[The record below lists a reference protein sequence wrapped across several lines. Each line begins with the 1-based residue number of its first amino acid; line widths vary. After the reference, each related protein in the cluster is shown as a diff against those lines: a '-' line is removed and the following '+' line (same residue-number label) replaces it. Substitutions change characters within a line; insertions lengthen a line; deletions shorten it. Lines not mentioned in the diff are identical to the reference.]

1 MTDLPR
7 APRRSRARR
16 LLAAG
21 LAGLLALAGGTAL
34 ALHTA
39 STANAAPGDVFFTT
53 PEYTVVSHS
62 PFQFDG
68 EASPGDAIT
77 ISNGYGPDCN
87 AVADGLGIWTCN
99 VIFTASVDVT
109 VLTVSRDVDDGNPG
123 TQESDGK
130 EYYISL
136 PLVIDET
143 TPGNVLSN
151 ASPPALT
158 GSGAFPG
165 ADIVGTI
172 GAQPCAG
179 VADGAGLWACTS
191 APQVDGVY
199 PSGVQQDV
207 VGGGIGYSDVANTM
221 YTADTA
227 GPPMPDTTV
236 PYDTTLGWGSTQTSD
251 TTPLIAGDPGTA
263 EPGSAVTVYLDDRG
277 TTPIVHPTTQAF
289 SVYCSTVAQPDGSWG
304 CTGAALTVGHFHEV
318 SLVAFDTA
326 GNAGPSPDDE
336 FDIEILPPPAA
347 PTVDYPLPGSAEIP
361 PFTAQGSVDL
371 STTSVRIREG
381 GLDMCGVIIPNG
393 VGDWS
398 CPGIGVFAPGPHTLD
413 FEAYDAYGTI
423 STTTVTVDSWGPP
436 TIVTPANG
444 SNTSASTVHVTG
456 YAPTGSHLQVR
467 LNGAAICNVVPVA
480 ASYDCVTPLLAVPFG
495 HALEVDYTDNTM
507 PAQTS
512 ATIVSAFSTVPTLP
526 APVFITPTI
535 GYASKVR
542 TVGVSMTNA
551 AEGTIYVREGLFDL
565 CPPTPIAVTSFSCT
579 TSQLSVGTHTITI
592 SQTDQYGVMSA
603 SAQRTVTILP
613 TPFSPLTRKTFG
625 FSIQVLG
632 SDGKPIGDEGV
643 GTGDLVTIVAS
654 NVPPGTLISAEIH
667 SDPVSLG
674 GMTVGQTGKMVMSA
688 VVPAV
693 PPGAHQI
700 VVGATADGYW
710 PGTMTT
716 DIQVRG
722 LKQITD
728 PDEVVKQL
736 GERDDVKQLGAPADG
751 TGSAGGTGGTGGP
764 DAHGFTDPSQFGS
777 SVDSPFDAPAHAFAL
792 SPAGIVLSGSIAI
805 AFLLLVGLPAEL
817 LESTIRSNYD
827 RAFGWLARLRRR
839 ASRML
844 APVARLLANPWVGS
858 GVTIL
863 AASILLGFADPDFGF
878 TGASVRL
885 VLAMIAAVVVINVGI
900 SLVVMKVAKRAFDV
914 SAVLQPMPAALAIVG
929 ISVLVSR
936 LAGIS
941 PGFLFGI
948 VLGVAYARELKLRD
962 EARLGILTV
971 GLTIAAGLLA
981 WIGYGVASATI
992 AGQGFVNNLL
1002 IEALAAVTL
1011 EALGTLV
1018 VALLPIEFL
1027 DGRTIFRWSKPAWLG
1042 LYAVTALIFVFVV
1055 VPLSD
1060 NWGTMSAPVF
1070 GWGTL
1075 FAVFA
1080 AVAIITWAVF
1090 RRRARVSASGVRPSS
1105 REGAAPP
1112 QRSRR

>member
-1 MTDLPR
+1 MSDVART
-7 APRRSRARR
+7 PRRARARR
-16 LLAAG
+16 ILAAALTG
-21 LAGLLALAGGTAL
+21 MLALAGGTAL
-34 ALHTA
+34 ALNGA
-39 STANAAPGDVFFTT
+39 PSANAAPGDVFFTT

-77 ISNGYGPDCN
+77 ITSGYGPDCH
-87 AVADGLGIWTCN
+87 AVADGLGIWSCN
-99 VIFTASVDVT
+99 MVFTDSVDVT

-123 TQESDGK
+123 TQESDGQ
-130 EYYISL
+130 EHHISL
-136 PLVIDET
+136 PLIIDET

-151 ASPPALT
+151 ANPPALT

-165 ADIVGTI
+165 AGIVGTI
-172 GAQPCAG
+172 GAQPCTG
-179 VADGAGLWACTS
+179 VADGAGLWTCAS
-191 APQVDGVY
+191 APQADGIY

-207 VGGGIGYSDVANTM
+207 LGGGSGYSDVVNTL
-221 YTADTA
+221 Y
-227 GPPMPDTTV
+227 
-236 PYDTTLGWGSTQTSD
+236 TSD
-251 TTPLIAGDPGTA
+251 TT
-263 EPGSAVTVYLDDRG
+263 
-277 TTPIVHPTTQAF
+277 TPPWPESSVPYDSTLGQATTQTSQVTPTIGGGVGSTEPF
-289 SVYCSTVAQPDGSWG
+289 SRVDVTYRDNGGPIIWPTGFPGLNPYCSDVADATGAWS
-304 CTGAALTVGHFHEV
+304 CTGPALTVGSFYVITMTAVDE
-318 SLVAFDTA
+318 A
-326 GNAGPSPDDE
+326 GNPSGGSPDAD
-336 FDIEILPPPAA
+336 FGIEILPPPDPPQVNNPA
-347 PTVDYPLPGSAEIP
+347 PGQGEISPFLADGESDPL
-361 PFTAQGSVDL
+361 T
-371 STTSVRIREG
+371 TTSIRIREG
-381 GLDMCGVIIPNG
+381 ATDLCGVILPNG
-393 VGDWS
+393 AGDWS
-398 CPGIGVFAPGPHTLD
+398 CPGFALAPGPHTLSFD
-413 FEAYDAYGTI
+413 AYDTYGTF
-423 STTTVTVDSWGPP
+423 STTTLNVDSWAPQ
-436 TIVTPANG
+436 TVTYPLPGAM
-444 SNTSASTVHVTG
+444 TSASTIDITG
-456 YAPTGSHLQVR
+456 TAPV
-467 LNGAAICNVVPVA
+467 GAEMVVSVDGFSVVPPG
-480 ASYDCVTPLLAVPFG
+480 CRFVTPSPTFICTTGFLGVGFHPI
-495 HALEVDYTDNTM
+495 EVNYNDPYGANT
-507 PAQTS
+507 AQTFTDI
-512 ATIVSAFSTVPTLP
+512 TIVPTLP
-526 APVFITPTI
+526 APVFITPAP
-535 GYASKVR
+535 GYSSKVR
-542 TVGVSMTNA
+542 TVDVSMTNV
-551 AEGTIYVREGLFDL
+551 AEGTVYVREGLFDL
-565 CPPTPIAVTSFSCT
+565 CPPTPVAVTSFSCT

-603 SAQRTVTILP
+603 TAQRTVTILP
-613 TPFSPLTRKTFG
+613 TPFSPLTRKTFE

-632 SDGKPIGDEGV
+632 ADGKPIGDEGV

-654 NVPPGTLISAEIH
+654 NVPPGTLITAEIH
-667 SDPVSLG
+667 SDPVALG

-700 VVGATADGYW
+700 VVGATADDYW
-710 PGTMTT
+710 PGTVTM

-722 LKQITD
+722 LKHITD
-728 PDEVVKQL
+728 PDEIVKQL
-736 GERDDVKQLGAPADG
+736 GDPEEVKQLGTPADG
-751 TGSAGGTGGTGGP
+751 TGAAGGPGGSGGS

-792 SPAGIVLSGSIAI
+792 SPAGIVLSGSIAL

-827 RAFGWLARLRRR
+827 RAFGWLARLKRR

-844 APVARLLANPWVGS
+844 APVARLLARPWVGS

-863 AASILLGFADPDFGF
+863 AASIMLGFADPDFGF

-885 VLAMIAAVVVINVGI
+885 VLAMIAAVVAINIGI
-900 SLVVMKVAKRAFDV
+900 SVIVMKAAKRAFDTN
-914 SAVLQPMPAALAIVG
+914 SVLQPMPAALAIVG
-929 ISVLVSR
+929 VSVLVSR

-962 EARLGILTV
+962 EARLGILTA

-981 WIGYGVASATI
+981 WIGYGIASATI
-992 AGQGFVNNLL
+992 AGQGFFNNLL

-1060 NWGTMSAPVF
+1060 NWGTMSAPIF

-1090 RRRARVSASGVRPSS
+1090 RRRARVRPSS
-1105 REGAAPP
+1105 REDAAPP

>member
-191 APQVDGVY
+191 APQADGVY

-289 SVYCSTVAQPDGSWG
+289 SVYCSTIALPDGSWG

-336 FDIEILPPPAA
+336 FDIEILPPPDPPLVNY
-347 PTVDYPLPGSAEIP
+347 PTPGAGEISPFLADGESDPL
-361 PFTAQGSVDL
+361 T
-371 STTSVRIREG
+371 TTSIRIREG
-381 GLDMCGVIIPNG
+381 ATDLCGVIIPNG
-393 VGDWS
+393 AGDWS
-398 CPGIGVFAPGPHTLD
+398 CPGVALAPGAHTLSFD
-413 FEAYDAYGTI
+413 AYDTYGTF
-423 STTTVTVDSWGPP
+423 STTTVNVDSWA
-436 TIVTPANG
+436 TQTVTYPLPGAM
-444 SNTSASTVHVTG
+444 TSASTIDITG
-456 YAPTGSHLQVR
+456 TAPVGADMSVSVDGFTTPPGCQFSNPTPTFTCATGFLGVGFHPIQVNYADPQGGSTAPTL
-467 LNGAAICNVVPVA
+467 
-480 ASYDCVTPLLAVPFG
+480 
-495 HALEVDYTDNTM
+495 TDI
-507 PAQTS
+507 
-512 ATIVSAFSTVPTLP
+512 TIVPTLP

-542 TVGVSMTNA
+542 TVDVSMTNA

-700 VVGATADGYW
+700 VIGATADGYW

-736 GERDDVKQLGAPADG
+736 GDPDDVKQLGAAADG
-751 TGSAGGTGGTGGP
+751 SGPASGAGGTGGPG
-764 DAHGFTDPSQFGS
+764 AHGFTDPSQFGS

-827 RAFGWLARLRRR
+827 RAFGWLSRLRRR
-839 ASRML
+839 AARML

-858 GVTIL
+858 GATIL
-863 AASILLGFADPDFGF
+863 AASIMLGFADPDFGF

-885 VLAMIAAVVVINVGI
+885 VLAMVAAVVVINVGI

-914 SAVLQPMPAALAIVG
+914 SAVLQPMPAGLAIVG

-1080 AVAIITWAVF
+1080 TVAIITWAVF
-1090 RRRARVSASGVRPSS
+1090 RRRARVSPSGVRPSS
-1105 REGAAPP
+1105 REDAAPP